1 MNTGLKISR
10 KGLIKMER
18 KKELKQAYKEVKI
31 ESGIYTI
38 TNKQNGKKFVASTRN
53 FKTLNGTKF
62 TLENGMH
69 TNKELQ
75 EEWNQYGK
83 EAFGLDKKDFKFS
96 TLPGVASYRTI
107 EGKTLSYYIQDELKT
122 KEIIEELYRVSKK
135 VPME

>member
-1 MNTGLKISR
+1 
-10 KGLIKMER
+10 MER

-75 EEWNQYGK
+75 KEWNEYGK
-83 EAFGLDKKDFKFS
+83 DAFEIVQVEVLKIPENQFINEKKELEKLLDQWMDKLQPYEEKGYHTKK
-96 TLPGVASYRTI
+96 AS
-107 EGKTLSYYIQDELKT
+107 E
-122 KEIIEELYRVSKK
+122 
-135 VPME
+135 

>member
-1 MNTGLKISR
+1 MN
-10 KGLIKMER
+10 KMER

-75 EEWNQYGK
+75 EEWNKYGK
-83 EAFGLDKKDFKFS
+83 DAFEIEQVEVLKIPENQFMNEKKELEKLLDQWMDKLQPYGEKGYHTKK
-96 TLPGVASYRTI
+96 AS
-107 EGKTLSYYIQDELKT
+107 E
-122 KEIIEELYRVSKK
+122 
-135 VPME
+135 